1 MSSFTKQVV
10 SVEGANGYAGVN
22 YDVYVY
28 APDAALGA
36 NTYKVTI
43 G

>member
-1 MSSFTKQVV
+1 MSSVIKSIVA
-10 SVEGANGYAGVN
+10 VEGVDGYEAVN